1 MIVIVVLM
9 LIAATGYWF
18 YLSRPDSN
26 ITSNNVRSHRQVK
39 RVKKHI
45 RLYAIGD
52 SLTYG
57 QGDETKKG
65 GYVSIVAH
73 KIRHHY
79 HTKVSTVNYGV
90 SGDRSDQILAR
101 LQKQSQMRYDLRKA
115 DVITMTVGGNDLM
128 QTLEKI
134 ISTNSEKEI
143 NAQVAKS
150 GNQYQQK
157 LTQLMNEIRKE
168 NPRAPIFVFS
178 IYNPVYTYFANVT
191 SITRSIAQWNR
202 LTSET
207 IGEYNNTYFVN
218 IDHLMSYGQYQ
229 SKSSR
234 AKLVKAA
241 QKSGSSELSQKQVTT
256 IMNHKNQNLN
266 NYISTEDNF
275 HPNHRGYVKM
285 ADRLFKSME
294 HHHNWVYQK
303 SGDK

>member
-1 MIVIVVLM
+1 MVGIVIVM

-18 YLSRPDSN
+18 YLSRPSTAPQN
-26 ITSNNVRSHRQVK
+26 HVHTHRQIK
-39 RVKKHI
+39 KVKKHI
-45 RLYAIGD
+45 HLYAIGD

-57 QGDETKKG
+57 QGDEQKKG

-73 KIRHHY
+73 KIHHHY

-90 SGDRSDQILAR
+90 SGDRSDQILYR
-101 LQKQSQMRYDLRKA
+101 LNHQKQMRHDLRKA

-143 NAQVAKS
+143 NSDVAKS

-157 LTQLMNEIRKE
+157 LTKLMAAIRKE
-168 NPRAPIFVFS
+168 NPRAPIFVLS

-202 LTSET
+202 ITSET
-207 IGEYNNTYFVN
+207 VGEDNNAYFVN
-218 IDHLMSYGQYQ
+218 IDHLMSYGQYH
-229 SKSSR
+229 SKASR
-234 AKLVKAA
+234 QKLVHAA
-241 QKSGSSELSQKQVTT
+241 QKSGTDQLSQKQVTS
-256 IMNHKNQNLN
+256 ILNHKNQNLN

-275 HPNHRGYVKM
+275 HPNHRGYEKM
-285 ADRLFKSME
+285 ADRLFKSMQ
-294 HHHNWVYQK
+294 HHNGWAYQK
-303 SGDK
+303 SEANK

>member
-1 MIVIVVLM
+1 M

-18 YLSRPDSN
+18 YLSHPSSSPQN
-26 ITSNNVRSHRQVK
+26 HVHTEHQVK

-45 RLYAIGD
+45 YLCAIGD

-57 QGDETKKG
+57 QGDERKNG
-65 GYVSIVAH
+65 GYVGVIAH

-90 SGDRSDQILAR
+90 SGDRSDQILNR
-101 LQKQSQMRYDLRKA
+101 LEHQKQMRHDLRKA

-128 QTLEKI
+128 QTLERI

-143 NAQVAKS
+143 NADVAKS

-157 LTQLMNEIRKE
+157 LTKLMGAIRKE
-168 NPRAPIFVFS
+168 NPHAPIFVLS

-202 LTSET
+202 ITSET
-207 IGEYNNTYFVN
+207 IGEFNNTYFIN

-234 AKLVKAA
+234 QKLVHAA
-241 QKSGSSELSQKQVTT
+241 QKSGTDKLSQKQVTT
-256 IMNHKNQNLN
+256 ILNNKNQNLN

-285 ADRLFKSME
+285 ADHLFKSMQ
-294 HHHNWVYQK
+294 HHNSWAYQK
-303 SGDK
+303 SGDH